1 MAVPSVLVPQGQG
14 TAHNDHDRDGGDVS
28 DDKDFVE
35 PIMPT
40 EEGKAVYE
48 AMVREVAGRGYGFVH
63 GVPSGAGFDDVPQ
76 AGLSTAE
83 TDKDKGGKG
92 KQTGVESVIPS
103 GCGYILFYEATTID
117 TWWLILIRLLVVF
130 LFYLHFQLTQ
140 ITCRFLSSSMKEID
154 SQNIHEGLS
163 KIHLRSMKVYFRTTT
178 SPNTTFL
185 IVTSSFPSQPILN
198 IQLGQI
204 PLNCFQLF

>member
-117 TWWLILIRLLVVF
+117 T
-130 LFYLHFQLTQ
+130 
-140 ITCRFLSSSMKEID
+140 
-154 SQNIHEGLS
+154 
-163 KIHLRSMKVYFRTTT
+163 
-178 SPNTTFL
+178 
-185 IVTSSFPSQPILN
+185 
-198 IQLGQI
+198 
-204 PLNCFQLF
+204 